1 MLDQNYP
8 GIFDRVKAVFV
19 DSLVLIIFMIIITD
33 IFSFFDTVSD
43 TIRIISF
50 VFIFILYDPILISF
64 FGGTL
69 GHKVI
74 GLRVKREKNEKK
86 NILFPIA
93 IMRFIVK
100 SLLGWVSL
108 ITISGSKKRRAIH
121 DTIAGSVVVYNS

>member
-19 DSLVLIIFMIIITD
+19 DSVVLIIFMIIITD

-43 TIRIISF
+43 TIRIIFF

-74 GLRVKREKNEKK
+74 GLRVKREKNEEK

-93 IMRFIVK
+93 IIRFVVK
-100 SLLGWVSL
+100 SLLGWISL

-121 DTIAGSVVVYNS
+121 DTISGSVVIYNS